1 MAIAIDIINLFE
13 MKYQIS
19 KTDLEDFEKDRFNK
33 EAARSARIL
42 LDNPDLIDEF
52 FVMVN
57 KAMRKAMKPFRKL
70 FVNERELKIRLL
82 ESEFPSKVSGF
93 FPLPVYVSSSRSDK
107 MTIGILVH
115 FNGKLEMF
123 EGNDEASSKTIQLV
137 NDVLNV
143 GGIVK
148 TVYGMHT
155 EDVVDIIRR
164 TNKIPIGLYVSP
176 NKSYAEGH
184 WRIGQQRMLFSCEID
199 LSAVSQ
205 ESEYDW
211 KVLKN
216 TKVKK
221 VKLL

>member
-155 EDVVDIIRR
+155 EDVVDYK
-164 TNKIPIGLYVSP
+164 TN
-176 NKSYAEGH
+176 
-184 WRIGQQRMLFSCEID
+184 
-199 LSAVSQ
+199 
-205 ESEYDW
+205 
-211 KVLKN
+211 
-216 TKVKK
+216 
-221 VKLL
+221 